1 VAALSQ
7 QRSTLQAQ
15 VQQAQVLE
23 QEVRAL
29 MEQAAPLPVL
39 QEQVAV
45 LQAAVQEVSTLQAQV
60 AHLQPV
66 AEQLE
71 VLRKEHSQLMAAT
84 AEASL
89 LQRDAEVL
97 RLKADIKRQL
107 DITHDSNHV
116 ALDGDPDLGNQPQHQ
131 AEGSEAIPHNA
142 TSSGHA
148 SDEVAAP
155 NGNAGDALENLFAQF
170 RAAEAAKLGLVA
182 ENAELHS
189 KVEQLTAALE
199 NSQEAISRL
208 KDIASVV
215 GRIRTAGTVAPAMS
229 FA

>member
-1 VAALSQ
+1 
-7 QRSTLQAQ
+7 
-15 VQQAQVLE
+15 VQQVQVLE
-23 QEVRAL
+23 QEVQAL
-29 MEQAAPLPVL
+29 MAQAAPLLVL
-39 QEQVAV
+39 QEQVAT
-45 LQAAVQEVSTLQAQV
+45 LTAAAQEVSSLQAQV

-71 VLRKEHSQLMAAT
+71 VLRREHSNLLAAT

-107 DITHDSNHV
+107 DITNGDSHMDA
-116 ALDGDPDLGNQPQHQ
+116 ALGPVTQHQHQ
-131 AEGSEAIPHNA
+131 AESGSKAGTE
-142 TSSGHA
+142 TEGHD
-148 SDEVAAP
+148 SHEVAAP
-155 NGNAGDALENLFAQF
+155 NGNAGDALENLFTQL
-170 RAAEAAKLGLVA
+170 RASEAAKLGLVA

-208 KDIASVV
+208 RDIASVV
-215 GRIRTAGTVAPAMS
+215 GRIRSAGTAAPAMS